1 MLISALPRR
10 PTDYAALPANF
21 GPRPRTVKMVS
32 RPAGLLLFSQP
43 HRNHHRPARPETH
56 QLPASYMHTL
66 ESFYMAALYT
76 TPLQPKTC
84 CPSFVR
90 ARTAVQDVL

>member
-32 RPAGLLLFSQP
+32 WPAGLLLF
-43 HRNHHRPARPETH
+43 T
-56 QLPASYMHTL
+56 
-66 ESFYMAALYT
+66 
-76 TPLQPKTC
+76 
-84 CPSFVR
+84 
-90 ARTAVQDVL
+90 

>member
-32 RPAGLLLFSQP
+32 RPAGLPLF
-43 HRNHHRPARPETH
+43 T
-56 QLPASYMHTL
+56 
-66 ESFYMAALYT
+66 
-76 TPLQPKTC
+76 
-84 CPSFVR
+84 
-90 ARTAVQDVL
+90 